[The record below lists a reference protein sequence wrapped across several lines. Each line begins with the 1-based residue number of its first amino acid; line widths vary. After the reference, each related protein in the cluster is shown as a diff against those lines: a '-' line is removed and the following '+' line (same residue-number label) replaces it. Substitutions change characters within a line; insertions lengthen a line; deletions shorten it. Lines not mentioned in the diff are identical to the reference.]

1 MAPQVSVTPVASVRS
16 ATPARS
22 DAPVRRRLD
31 DEQVERVLQ
40 LAEHCSDSAKRS
52 RLREQAVVLS
62 LDLAD
67 AVAHRYAGRG
77 MDIEDLT
84 QVARMGLVKAVLRY
98 RAGAGFSFT
107 GYAIPTIS
115 GELKRHFRDHGWAV
129 RPPRRLQELRIEL
142 GAVEA
147 RLQQHLR
154 REPTVAELARQ
165 LGVSEDEVR
174 QCRLSQTAYTA
185 FSLDVPFDGDSG
197 PVDTPPAPGD
207 DYAVVD
213 QRDALRRALAILD
226 DRDRRLLQLRFV
238 EDLTQSQIGEIIG
251 VSQMQVSRLLSDTL
265 RRLRAALEEG
275 DRETTSPRTDRAPV
289 SAAVA

>member
-1 MAPQVSVTPVASVRS
+1 MAPHVSDT
-16 ATPARS
+16 
-22 DAPVRRRLD
+22 PVRRRLD
-31 DEQVERVLQ
+31 DDQVERVLQ
-40 LAEHCSDSAKRS
+40 FADQCSDSAKS
-52 RLREQAVVLS
+52 TRLREEAVVLS

-77 MDIEDLT
+77 MEIEDLT
-84 QVARMGLVKAVLRY
+84 QVARMGLVKAVRRY

-147 RLQQHLR
+147 RLQQDLH
-154 REPTVAELARQ
+154 REPSVAELAEE
-165 LGVSEDEVR
+165 LGVSEAEVR
-174 QCRLSQTAYTA
+174 ECRLSQTAYTA
-185 FSLDVPFDGDSG
+185 FSLDVPVDGDSG
-197 PVDTPPAPGD
+197 PVDAPPAPGD
-207 DYAVVD
+207 EYAVVD
-213 QRDALRRALAILD
+213 QRDALRRALAVLD

-251 VSQMQVSRLLSDTL
+251 VSQMQVSRLLSDIL
-265 RRLRAALEEG
+265 RRLRAALEDA
-275 DRETTSPRTDRAPV
+275 DREAPRRQAVREQVP
-289 SAAVA
+289 AVA

>member
-1 MAPQVSVTPVASVRS
+1 MAPHVSDT
-16 ATPARS
+16 
-22 DAPVRRRLD
+22 PVRRRLD
-31 DEQVERVLQ
+31 DDQVERVLQ
-40 LAEHCSDSAKRS
+40 LADQCSDSAKS
-52 RLREQAVVLS
+52 TRLREEAVVLS

-77 MDIEDLT
+77 MEIEDLT
-84 QVARMGLVKAVLRY
+84 QVARMGLVKAVRRY

-147 RLQQHLR
+147 RLQQDLH
-154 REPTVAELARQ
+154 REPSVAELAEE
-165 LGVSEDEVR
+165 LGVSEAEVR
-174 QCRLSQTAYTA
+174 ECRLSQTAYTA
-185 FSLDVPFDGDSG
+185 FSLDVPVDGDSG
-197 PVDTPPAPGD
+197 PVDAPPAPGD
-207 DYAVVD
+207 EYAVVD
-213 QRDALRRALAILD
+213 QRDALRRALAVLD

-251 VSQMQVSRLLSDTL
+251 VSQMQVSRLLSDIL
-265 RRLRAALEEG
+265 RRLRAALEDA
-275 DRETTSPRTDRAPV
+275 DREAPRRQAVREQVP
-289 SAAVA
+289 AVA